1 MVIWVLI
8 VANCLENKNPMSVNG
23 ISPLHLAVK
32 NGHLKVIQFIM
43 AVIVDKNPSV
53 FDSGSSP
60 LHLAANLGI
69 TTNLS

>member
-1 MVIWVLI
+1 
-8 VANCLENKNPMSVNG
+8 MSVNG